1 MRHESELSESDTVDM
16 RAPRAAG
23 SPAPAG
29 WAELYVQK
37 ERWVADRWKVMF
49 RVNEFE
55 VYCIGAECTNPDCAE
70 RLRAD
75 FHKALTA
82 LGVKLPNDMLT
93 VSGGPGED
101 HDN

>member
-1 MRHESELSESDTVDM
+1 MSKTKKPGRASRSA
-16 RAPRAAG
+16 APR
-23 SPAPAG
+23 G
-29 WAELYVQK
+29 WAELYVQN

-55 VYCIGAECTNPDCAE
+55 VYCIGAECTSPDCAE

-82 LGVKLPNDMLT
+82 LGLKLPNMAICLKTEAYQRDRK
-93 VSGGPGED
+93 PQ
-101 HDN
+101 

>member
-1 MRHESELSESDTVDM
+1 MSKTKKLRRAS
-16 RAPRAAG
+16 RRAAPR
-23 SPAPAG
+23 G

-37 ERWVADRWKVMF
+37 ECWVADRWKVMF

-82 LGVKLPNDMLT
+82 LGVRLPNKPLSESAQD
-93 VSGGPGED
+93 S
-101 HDN
+101 

>member
-1 MRHESELSESDTVDM
+1 MSKTKKPRRASRSA
-16 RAPRAAG
+16 APR
-23 SPAPAG
+23 G

-55 VYCIGAECTNPDCAE
+55 VYCIGAECTNPDSAD

-82 LGVKLPNDMLT
+82 LGVKLPNARL
-93 VSGGPGED
+93 ED
-101 HDN
+101 ERRSEADER